1 MYSDKNLI
9 YILTVLEAIEKLYI
23 YTDNFSDAHSF
34 WQANDQLNFNAS
46 SNLLLAIGEETKK
59 IDDELKEEF
68 ASIQWQAIK
77 ELRNRLA
84 HDYRGSDP
92 DILWQIIQTELNP
105 LKQSLIKMM
114 DLIKYDNEML
124 LSAIKSDYYKHLR
137 YLINNNNE
145 TLRGLRPFQ

>member
-9 YILTVLEAIEKLYI
+9 YILTILEAIEKLQI
-23 YTDNFSDAHSF
+23 YTGKFSNAHDF
-34 WQANDQLNFNAS
+34 WLADDQLNFNAS

-59 IDDELKEEF
+59 IDEKLKEEF
-68 ASIQWQAIK
+68 ADIQWQAIK

-105 LKQSLIKMM
+105 LREVLIKMI
-114 DLIKYDNEML
+114 DLIEYDKKML
-124 LSAIKSDYYKHLR
+124 LSAIKTEYYKHLG
-137 YLINNNNE
+137 YLNDNDK
-145 TLRGLRPFQ
+145 